1 MKVKSVHPYEDLN
14 IIVVFENNVVKK
26 YDTKQLFSQFDW
38 YRELENPDIFNLVQ
52 VEAGGY
58 GVSWNEDIDISEDE
72 LWENSEPF
80 ASAFDGLMSFS
91 EAAQKWNIDDS
102 TLRKAVAN
110 GRFIENVDIKKFGKQ
125 WVIREASMKNVF
137 GSNSSNS

>member
-1 MKVKSVHPYEDLN
+1 MKVKAVYPYEDLN
-14 IIVVFENNVVKK
+14 IIVVFENNAIKK
-26 YDTKQLFSQFDW
+26 YNTKQLFTQFDW

-58 GVSWNEDIDISEDE
+58 GVYWNEDIDISEDE

-80 ASAFDGLMSFS
+80 VSAFDGLMSFS

-125 WVIREASMKNVF
+125 WVIREKSMINVF
-137 GSNSSNS
+137 GNK

>member
-1 MKVKSVHPYEDLN
+1 MKVKAVYPYDDLN
-14 IIVVFENNVVKK
+14 IIVVFENNVIKK

-38 YRELENPDIFNLVQ
+38 YRELENPDIFGLVQ

-58 GVSWNEDIDISEDE
+58 GVSWNENIDISEDE

-80 ASAFDGLMSFS
+80 VSAFDGLMSFS
-91 EAAQKWNIDDS
+91 EAAQRWNIDDS

-110 GRFIENVDIKKFGKQ
+110 GRFIENIDIKKFGKQ
-125 WVIREASMKNVF
+125 WVIREKSMSNVF
-137 GSNSSNS
+137 GSK

>member
-1 MKVKSVHPYEDLN
+1 MKVKAVYPYEDLN
-14 IIVVFENNVVKK
+14 IIVVFENNDIKK

-80 ASAFDGLMSFS
+80 VSAFDGLMSFS

-125 WVIREASMKNVF
+125 WVIREMSMKNVF
-137 GSNSSNS
+137 GNK

>member
-1 MKVKSVHPYEDLN
+1 MKVKAVYPYEELN

-58 GVSWNEDIDISEDE
+58 GVSWNENIDISEDE
-72 LWENSEPF
+72 LWENSKPF
-80 ASAFDGLMSFS
+80 VSAFDGLMSFA

-137 GSNSSNS
+137 GNR

>member
-1 MKVKSVHPYEDLN
+1 MKVKVVYPYEELN
-14 IIVVFENNVVKK
+14 IIVVFENNVIKK
-26 YDTKQLFSQFDW
+26 YDTKQLFTQFDW

-52 VEAGGY
+52 VETGGY
-58 GVSWNEDIDISEDE
+58 GVSWNDNIDISEDE

-80 ASAFDGLMSFS
+80 VSAFDGLMSFA
-91 EAAQKWNIDDS
+91 EAAQRWNIDDS
-102 TLRKAVAN
+102 TLRKAAAN

-137 GSNSSNS
+137 GDR

>member
-1 MKVKSVHPYEDLN
+1 MKVKAVYPYEDLN
-14 IIVVFENNVVKK
+14 IIVVFENNAIKK
-26 YDTKQLFSQFDW
+26 YDTKQLFPQFDW

-80 ASAFDGLMSFS
+80 VSDFDGLMSFS

-125 WVIREASMKNVF
+125 WVVREKSMINVF
-137 GSNSSNS
+137 GNK

>member
-1 MKVKSVHPYEDLN
+1 MKVKAVYPYEDLN

-58 GVSWNEDIDISEDE
+58 GVSWNENIDISEDE
-72 LWENSEPF
+72 IWENSEPF
-80 ASAFDGLMSFS
+80 VSAFDGLMSFS
-91 EAAQKWNIDDS
+91 EAAQRWNIDDS

-125 WVIREASMKNVF
+125 WVIREKSMINVF
-137 GSNSSNS
+137 GNK

>member
-1 MKVKSVHPYEDLN
+1 MKVKSAYPYEDLN
-14 IIVVFENNVVKK
+14 IIVVFENGVTKK

-38 YRELENPDIFNLVQ
+38 YKALENPDIFNLVK

-72 LWENSEPF
+72 LWENSVPF
-80 ASAFDGLMSFS
+80 VSAFDGLMSFS
-91 EAAQKWNIDDS
+91 EAAQKWDIDDS

-125 WVIREASMKNVF
+125 WVVREISMKNVF
-137 GSNSSNS
+137 GDI

>member
-1 MKVKSVHPYEDLN
+1 MKVKAVYPYEDLN
-14 IIVVFENNVVKK
+14 IIVVFENNAIKK
-26 YDTKQLFSQFDW
+26 YDTKQLFPQFDW

-80 ASAFDGLMSFS
+80 VSAFDGLMSFS

-125 WVIREASMKNVF
+125 WVIRETSMKNVF
-137 GSNSSNS
+137 GNK

>member
-1 MKVKSVHPYEDLN
+1 MKVKSVYPYEDLN

-26 YDTKQLFSQFDW
+26 YDTKQLFSQFEW

-58 GVSWNEDIDISEDE
+58 GVSWNENIDISEDE

-80 ASAFDGLMSFS
+80 VSAFDGLMSFS

-125 WVIREASMKNVF
+125 WVIRETSMKNVF
-137 GSNSSNS
+137 GNK

>member
-1 MKVKSVHPYEDLN
+1 MKVKAVYPYEELN
-14 IIVVFENNVVKK
+14 IIVVFENNVIKK
-26 YDTKQLFSQFDW
+26 YDTKQLFTQFDW

-58 GVSWNEDIDISEDE
+58 GVSWNDNIDISEDE

-80 ASAFDGLMSFS
+80 VSAFDGLMSFA
-91 EAAQKWNIDDS
+91 EAAQRWNIDDS
-102 TLRKAVAN
+102 TLRKAAAS

-137 GSNSSNS
+137 GDR